1 MAKLHVKKGDTVKI
15 IAGESKG
22 VIGVI
27 KEVMPSKQRV
37 YVEGEGVKKLKKHQ
51 KPNAKFPE
59 GGIIEIDTPIHI
71 SNVMVIDPK
80 ENVPTRIGRKRD
92 ENGKLVRYSKKSG
105 EVLK

>member
-37 YVEGEGVKKLKKHQ
+37 YVEGEGVKK
-51 KPNAKFPE
+51 
-59 GGIIEIDTPIHI
+59 T
-71 SNVMVIDPK
+71 
-80 ENVPTRIGRKRD
+80 
-92 ENGKLVRYSKKSG
+92 
-105 EVLK
+105 